1 MTRSAN
7 GYENDRVTRNDRVT
21 QLQQILVRLAPVL
34 FLVVLA
40 LVVSACVPGTQSTG
54 SGSPTPI
61 PSFSQ
66 APLEPA
72 SPGANPVSLL
82 AWAFTPIFKA
92 LFITLVLLYQL
103 VGQNI
108 AIAIILLTV
117 IIMLLMTPIT
127 RKQLVS
133 TRRTQ
138 MLQPEIKEIQ
148 RKYKGDRVKQQ
159 AATQEFYKQRG
170 LNPAGGCLP
179 TLLPMLLLIPMYSVI
194 SQGLTNYDITPM
206 LQVFGIN
213 LAVPLHI
220 VCDPAPI
227 FNSAGRVI
235 NPCLNPFAFGIN
247 WSIPEPV
254 TTGLA
259 IFGFGISILAII
271 SSMTQLVSSRQ
282 MLPPQDPRMADD
294 PNAKVQRQMAY
305 FLPLISILYGGMLPA
320 GLFIYWIVSSV
331 IRIGQQYL
339 VVGFGGT
346 FPLFGWHPA
355 FALNHTPRYAVTLPE
370 PKPLPPG
377 QDKSAAERSKAVDR
391 DLSARS
397 TIRPNRSRGG
407 RRGRRR

>member
-1 MTRSAN
+1 MTRSNN

-40 LVVSACVPGTQSTG
+40 LVVSACVPGTQTTG

-179 TLLPMLLLIPMYSVI
+179 TLLPMLLLMVGY
-194 SQGLTNYDITPM
+194 TM
-206 LQVFGIN
+206 
-213 LAVPLHI
+213 
-220 VCDPAPI
+220 
-227 FNSAGRVI
+227 
-235 NPCLNPFAFGIN
+235 
-247 WSIPEPV
+247 
-254 TTGLA
+254 TGLWLL
-259 IFGFGISILAII
+259 F
-271 SSMTQLVSSRQ
+271 SS
-282 MLPPQDPRMADD
+282 
-294 PNAKVQRQMAY
+294 
-305 FLPLISILYGGMLPA
+305 
-320 GLFIYWIVSSV
+320 
-331 IRIGQQYL
+331 
-339 VVGFGGT
+339 
-346 FPLFGWHPA
+346 
-355 FALNHTPRYAVTLPE
+355 
-370 PKPLPPG
+370 
-377 QDKSAAERSKAVDR
+377 
-391 DLSARS
+391 
-397 TIRPNRSRGG
+397 
-407 RRGRRR
+407 